1 MTLAKVPLVLPTEQF
16 GLRQLL
22 NEAART
28 ASVKLRPR
36 DEVDSLALLVALLE
50 REPVCTVLPPSALGS
65 ELVLGELLAHP
76 IIEPTISRP
85 LHITYGA
92 DRSLTLPERD
102 LVALLREALN
112 GNEKSRLNS
121 Q

>member
-1 MTLAKVPLVLPTEQF
+1 MLPTEQF

-65 ELVLGELLAHP
+65 ELVQGELLAHP

-85 LHITYGA
+85 PYITYGA

>member
-1 MTLAKVPLVLPTEQF
+1 VLPTEQF

-22 NEAART
+22 NEATRT

-65 ELVLGELLAHP
+65 ELVQGELLAHP

-85 LHITYGA
+85 LYITYGA